1 MKTIIT
7 FLILF
12 SIQLYSQDFLNV
24 HYVSGTVENTSI
36 DALSKITFSLSGE
49 QTNFYLTNSVV
60 AVLNT
65 SEVKMLT
72 FDNTGSGNVLPV
84 ELASFTCSVNGQS
97 INLTWVTQTEKNSNK
112 FEIQRSLVNSEW
124 ITLGSVKAAVLSNSP
139 KQYSFMD
146 NKLQSGKYQYK
157 LKMIDND
164 GSFAYSKVIEVEI
177 GVPKEFKL
185 SQNYPNPF
193 NPETKIVY
201 NIPIDGVV
209 TLIVY
214 DIMGKEVISLV
225 NENKKAGNYD
235 VKFDGSRFAS
245 GVYFCRMTAKNFT
258 SSIKM
263 LMIK

>member
-1 MKTIIT
+1 MKIIIT

-12 SIQLYSQDFLNV
+12 SFQLYSQDFLNV

-36 DALSKITFSLSGE
+36 DVLNKITFSQSGD
-49 QTNFYLTNSVV
+49 QINFYLTNSVV
-60 AVLNT
+60 AALNT
-65 SEVKMLT
+65 SGIQMLT

-84 ELASFTCSVNGQS
+84 ELSSFTCTANGQS
-97 INLTWVTQTEKNSNK
+97 VNLTWVTQTEKNSNK
-112 FEIQRSLVNSEW
+112 FDVQRELVNSEW
-124 ITLGSVKAAVLSNSP
+124 ITLGSVKAAVLSNST
-139 KQYSFMD
+139 KQYSYTD
-146 NKLQSGKYQYK
+146 NKLQSGKYQYR
-157 LKMIDND
+157 LKIIDND
-164 GSFAYSKVIEVEI
+164 GSFEYSKAIEVDI
-177 GVPKEFKL
+177 SSPKEFKL

-209 TLIVY
+209 KLIVY
-214 DIMGKEVISLV
+214 DIMGKEVVSLV
-225 NENKKAGNYD
+225 NENKKAGVYD
-235 VKFDGSRFAS
+235 VSFDGSRFAS